1 MGEHIQKI
9 HELIEKHITNDG
21 GVVCDEGKDGD
32 FRYTYV
38 DTTDGEIS
46 DINHD
51 KVVFLNDVMNI
62 FNSILYY
69 SNFEGPIE
77 TVDEYINCSEFICK
91 PGCKCGKWDLEP
103 YVQEENYMDCPSRAV
118 VQKSSVESIVE
129 GMDEMDIN

>member
-1 MGEHIQKI
+1 MTTTMIHIIQKI

-69 SNFEGPIE
+69 
-77 TVDEYINCSEFICK
+77 Y
-91 PGCKCGKWDLEP
+91 
-103 YVQEENYMDCPSRAV
+103 
-118 VQKSSVESIVE
+118 
-129 GMDEMDIN
+129 